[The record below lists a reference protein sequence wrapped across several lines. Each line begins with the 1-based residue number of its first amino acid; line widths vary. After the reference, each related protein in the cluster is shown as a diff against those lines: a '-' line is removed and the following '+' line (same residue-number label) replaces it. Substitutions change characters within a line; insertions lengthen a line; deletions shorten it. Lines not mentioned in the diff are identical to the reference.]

1 MYTDLLTR
9 MKNAQA
15 VGKGYLRVPYSR
27 MDRSVANVLEKIG
40 FLKKVETKGR
50 VPKKILKLYL
60 NSKKPIRGVKFLS
73 KPSLKRYNGYRELRA
88 VKGGFGT
95 LVISTPKGI
104 LTGAKAR
111 KEKVG
116 GQVLF
121 EIW

>member
-9 MKNAQA
+9 IKNIQA
-15 VGKGYLRVPYSR
+15 VGKSYLRVPYSR
-27 MDRSVANVLEKIG
+27 MDKSVADILEKVG

-50 VPKKILKLYL
+50 APKKILKLYL

-73 KPSLKRYNGYRELRA
+73 KPSLKRYGGYKEFRA

-95 LVISTPKGI
+95 LVVSTPKGV
-104 LTGAKAR
+104 LTGTKAK

-116 GQVLF
+116 GQILF